1 MRTWVPHWLKLHP
14 LDDGAALPVD
24 FTSSN
29 GENPP
34 MRSLL
39 LFLLISAVIPGALTW
54 VSAAENEPPAII
66 RVGGDQRYP
75 PYEFINENGQP
86 DGFNVELTRAI
97 AQIMGLE
104 IEIRLDSWSEMRQ
117 GLATGQVDILQGMA
131 WSRERTEE
139 VDFSTPHA
147 KVHQSI
153 WVRRGSKI
161 SKLRDLVNKDVVVMR
176 HAVMHDFMLRHP
188 ELGAR
193 LHLVETLEDA
203 LRALSHGDF
212 DAALVAKLPGEYL
225 LQQAGLDNIVPIAK
239 PLVAQDYGYAVKKGN
254 LDLLAHFN
262 EGLTLLKKN
271 GQYQPIYEKWLG
283 VLPPPGISFEKIM
296 RVGLIIFL
304 PLVAILVVTVLWSH
318 TLSRQVALRTTAL
331 EQEVGQKN
339 QALREL
345 EVRQQQLIHADKLTS
360 LGTLT
365 SGVAHEINN
374 PNALI
379 LLNLPLLKKAWLD
392 CLPIL
397 QEQYRHQG
405 DFKLGWL
412 NFSRMRHEIPQMLD
426 DMQQSAA
433 RIKRI
438 VEDLKDFARQ
448 DSATLDERVDLSAVA
463 KDALRLVDNS
473 LKKATDV
480 LHIDL
485 APDLPRFRGNAQR
498 IEQVIVNLLLNAC
511 QALHDRSAAIQLRT
525 ARTGDGLL
533 LEVNDQGCGIEPA
546 HLAKLTDPFFTTRRE
561 SGGTGLGL
569 SVSAAIVKDH
579 GGRLQFTS
587 IPGQG
592 TRVQLI
598 LPPEDQSHVG

>member
-1 MRTWVPHWLKLHP
+1 MRC
-14 LDDGAALPVD
+14 
-24 FTSSN
+24 
-29 GENPP
+29 
-34 MRSLL
+34 L
-39 LFLLISAVIPGALTW
+39 LFFLFLSAVIPGSLTW
-54 VSAAENEPPAII
+54 VGAAETEPPAVI

-75 PYEFINENGQP
+75 PYEFINQEGQP
-86 DGFNVELTRAI
+86 DGFNIELTRAV

-104 IEIRLDSWSEMRQ
+104 IEIHLGSWSEMRQ
-117 GLATGQVDILQGMA
+117 GLADGQIDILQGMA

-139 VDFSTPHA
+139 VDFSMPHA

-153 WVRRGSKI
+153 WVRKGSTI

-193 LHLVETLEDA
+193 LHPVETLEDA
-203 LRALSHGDF
+203 LRALSRGEY

-283 VLPPPGISFEKIM
+283 VLPPPGLSLEEILRI
-296 RVGLIIFL
+296 GLIIFL
-304 PLVAILVVTVLWSH
+304 PLVAILFVTLLWSH
-318 TLSRQVALRTTAL
+318 TLRHQVALRTTAL

-360 LGTLT
+360 LGILT

-379 LLNLPLLKKAWLD
+379 LLNLPLLQKAWLD
-392 CLPIL
+392 SLPIL
-397 QEQYRHQG
+397 QEEYRQQG

-412 NFSRMRHEIPQMLD
+412 NFSRMRHEIPQMLE
-426 DMQQSAA
+426 DMQQSAG

-448 DSATLDERVDLSAVA
+448 DSAILDEQVDLNAVA
-463 KDALRLVDNS
+463 EAALRLVDNS
-473 LKKATDV
+473 LKKATDDV
-480 LHIDL
+480 RVDF
-485 APDLPRFRGNAQR
+485 AADLPRFRGNAQR

-511 QALHDRSAAIQLRT
+511 QALSEGRGAICLRT
-525 ARTGDGLL
+525 AATGDGLM
-533 LEVNDQGCGIEPA
+533 LEVRDQGCGIEPA

-561 SGGTGLGL
+561 TGGTGLGL
-569 SVSAAIVKDH
+569 SVSAAIVKEH
-579 GGRLQFTS
+579 GGRLDFTS
-587 IPGQG
+587 TPGQG
-592 TRVQLI
+592 TCVQLR
-598 LPPEDQSHVG
+598 LPREDHAYAG

>member
-1 MRTWVPHWLKLHP
+1 MQ
-14 LDDGAALPVD
+14 
-24 FTSSN
+24 F
-29 GENPP
+29 
-34 MRSLL
+34 L
-39 LFLLISAVIPGALTW
+39 LFLWIFIWLPGSFTA
-54 VSAAENEPPAII
+54 VSAAETETSTLI
-66 RVGGDQRYP
+66 RVGGDQSYP

-97 AQIMGLE
+97 ASIMGLDV
-104 IEIRLDSWSEMRQ
+104 EIRLSSWSEMRQ

-131 WSRERTEE
+131 WSRERTAE

-153 WVRRGSKI
+153 WVRKGSNI
-161 SKLRDLVNKDVVVMR
+161 SKLQDLVNKDVIVMR

-193 LHLVETLEDA
+193 LHPVETLEDA
-203 LRALSHGDF
+203 LRALSRGAY

-225 LQQAGLDNIVPIAK
+225 LQQSGFTNIVPIAK

-254 LDLLAHFN
+254 LELLAHFN

-271 GQYQPIYEKWLG
+271 GQYRLIHEKWLG
-283 VLPPPGISFEKIM
+283 VLPPPGVSFEAIL
-296 RVGLIIFL
+296 RLGLIVFL
-304 PLVAILVVTVLWSH
+304 PLVAILIVTVLWSH
-318 TLSRQVALRTTAL
+318 TLRRQVALRTTAL
-331 EQEVGQKN
+331 EQEVKQKK
-339 QALREL
+339 QALHEL
-345 EVRQQQLIHADKLTS
+345 ELRQQQLIHADKLTS
-360 LGTLT
+360 LGILT

-392 CLPIL
+392 SLPIL
-397 QEQYRHQG
+397 QEEYRRQG

-412 NFSRMRHEIPQMLD
+412 NFSRMRHEIPQMLE
-426 DMQQSAA
+426 DMQQSAG

-448 DSATLDERVDLSAVA
+448 DSATLDEQVDLSAVA
-463 KDALRLVDNS
+463 ETALRLVDNS

-485 APDLPRFRGNAQR
+485 APNLPCFRGNAQR

-511 QALHDRSAAIQLRT
+511 QALQERSAAIWLRT
-525 ARTGDGLL
+525 ADTAAGLL
-533 LEVNDQGCGIEPA
+533 LEVRDQGCGIEPA
-546 HLAKLTDPFFTTRRE
+546 ALAKLTDPFFTTRRE
-561 SGGTGLGL
+561 TGGTGLGL
-569 SVSAAIVKDH
+569 SVSAAIVKEH
-579 GGRLQFTS
+579 GGRLEFTS
-587 IPGQG
+587 TPGQG
-592 TRVQLI
+592 TWVQLI
-598 LPPEDQSHVG
+598 LPREDQNHVG